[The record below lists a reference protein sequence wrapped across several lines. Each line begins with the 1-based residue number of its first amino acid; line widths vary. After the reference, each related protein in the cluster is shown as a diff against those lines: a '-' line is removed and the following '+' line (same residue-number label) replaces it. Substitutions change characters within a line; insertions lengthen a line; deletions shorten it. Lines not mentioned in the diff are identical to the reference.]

1 MTSPTQ
7 GNSMDAITA
16 LLAERQRYEG
26 WIATLETRRASTPPH
41 VYSRVRADYEKRLT
55 AVLDQLAG
63 RSSELESVVSGLA
76 TRVSELMQDENS
88 KRDERAEAE
97 LRAAV
102 GEFTPEQ
109 WEELSQRSAA
119 EISRLE
125 AQRNDVGSELA
136 QVQELL
142 LQATRKSDA
151 ITPPESA
158 PAVAAAA
165 PPAPQA
171 AAPQPA
177 APPPA
182 PSRPAP
188 DFVPPPPTRL
198 PGVGRPE
205 SVPASFGS
213 RRPETHS
220 PDFDELAFLKSV
232 VDHPREGAGAGAGS
246 APRAA
251 APPPL
256 PRPAEDFS
264 ALVAGARESAAN
276 YGAPSSS
283 ASRPPLPGL
292 DRSSPTSQ
300 PTESPSDFPSPD
312 RDRMS
317 KSVPAFLRDVPA
329 EQVKTL
335 KCQECGTMNYPTEWY
350 CERCGGE
357 LAAM

>member
-1 MTSPTQ
+1 
-7 GNSMDAITA
+7 MDAITS

-41 VYSRVRADYEKRLT
+41 VYTRVRADYEKRLM
-55 AVLDQLAG
+55 AVLDQLSG
-63 RSSELESVVSGLA
+63 RTSELESAVSGLA
-76 TRVSELMQDENS
+76 TRVSELMQDENA

-125 AQRNDVGSELA
+125 KLRNEVGGELA

-158 PAVAAAA
+158 PAVAAPAPRA
-165 PPAPQA
+165 VPEFVQPPPARLPASAPRA
-171 AAPQPA
+171 ADLPA
-177 APPPA
+177 APA
-182 PSRPAP
+182 
-188 DFVPPPPTRL
+188 
-198 PGVGRPE
+198 
-205 SVPASFGS
+205 
-213 RRPETHS
+213 RRPGS
-220 PDFDELAFLKSV
+220 GAPDFDELAFLKSV
-232 VDHPREGAGAGAGS
+232 VDPREAGNQAARGGAPTGAS
-246 APRAA
+246 
-251 APPPL
+251 APPP
-256 PRPAEDFS
+256 
-264 ALVAGARESAAN
+264 V
-276 YGAPSSS
+276 GAPNDDFGSPTSGTREATAFAS
-283 ASRPPLPGL
+283 GGPASRPTT
-292 DRSSPTSQ
+292 SSPVAPRLSPSSQ
-300 PTESPSDFPSPD
+300 PTEAPSDFPTAD

-317 KSVPAFLRDVPA
+317 KSVPAFLKDVPA
-329 EQVKTL
+329 EQAKTL